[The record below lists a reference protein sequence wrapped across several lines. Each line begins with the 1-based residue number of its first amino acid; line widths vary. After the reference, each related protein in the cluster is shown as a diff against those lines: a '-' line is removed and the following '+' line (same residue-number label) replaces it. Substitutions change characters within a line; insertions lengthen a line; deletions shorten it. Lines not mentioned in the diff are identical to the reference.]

1 MLIIGE
7 SGERTLA
14 APPGAGARQ
23 VLPQKKRRG
32 WHCGAPAAV

>member
-14 APPGAGARQ
+14 APPGAGAWQ
-23 VLPQKKRRG
+23 VMGEKERIRVM
-32 WHCGAPAAV
+32 WGA